1 MAYSAR
7 GDFMSVQEE
16 TVNKAPLLGFL
27 VDDSGSQIRVQ
38 VADGTWIIDRSDIEK
53 LSDWE
58 NPVAVDISGRAVQ
71 VIVRSGS
78 TIGFLQSIKVTA
90 SDRPMTLPE
99 GFSKVL
105 GEERLRELSET
116 WGAQNDLQTL
126 ATDAGNSPTVCDWS
140 DPNGFGLI
148 IKIDDCRD

>member
-1 MAYSAR
+1 
-7 GDFMSVQEE
+7 MSVQKE

-27 VDDSGSQIRVQ
+27 VDDSDSQISVQ
-38 VADGTWIIDRSDIEK
+38 VSDGTWIIDRADIDQ

-58 NPVAVDISGRAVQ
+58 NPVAVNISGRAVQ

-90 SDRPMTLPE
+90 IDRPMTLPE
-99 GFSKVL
+99 GFSKIL
-105 GEERLRELSET
+105 GGERVRELSET
-116 WGAQNDLQTL
+116 WGAQNQLEAV
-126 ATDAGNSPTVCDWS
+126 ATDAGNSPSVCDWS

-148 IKIDDCRD
+148 LKVDDCRD